1 MSPEARVRSSSFDEL
16 ARGLASGNLTRG
28 KALRLMGAA
37 LVGSTLA
44 SIPGIARAKP
54 KPGKCNHPKQ
64 CGTPECTCFS
74 VVGEKD
80 KTCIEDIVILEL
92 SCAAC
97 PPASAPEFTLCVDLS
112 GRGTFACARPCPEQ
126 A

>member
-1 MSPEARVRSSSFDEL
+1 MSPEARESSFDEL

-97 PPASAPEFTLCVDLS
+97 PP
-112 GRGTFACARPCPEQ
+112 RIRPRIYALRRPFRE
-126 A
+126 